1 MSRFHRLILPAM
13 AALVLIAP
21 RGSAAQFNSSIG
33 AGVAFP
39 SGDLG
44 DVTGT
49 GFTVRGQAGMS
60 LALIDAYIQ
69 AGWSSF
75 PGEDLD
81 VGNTVVEGG
90 DADIWHAGIGMRLGI
105 GMLWVGANALYSFG
119 DTPNDGV
126 GIAPEVGVGLG
137 PIEVVADYLFGNTNW
152 AAIRA
157 GFRF

>member
-1 MSRFHRLILPAM
+1 MSRLHRFILPAV
-13 AALVLIAP
+13 AALALVAP
-21 RGSAAQFNSSIG
+21 REAVAQFNASIS
-33 AGVAFP
+33 AGVAVP

-60 LALIDAYIQ
+60 LALIDAYLQ

-75 PGEDLD
+75 PGDD
-81 VGNTVVEGG
+81 PGVGDTVAEGG
-90 DADIWHAGIGMRLGI
+90 DADIWHGGIGVRLGI
-105 GMLWVGANALYSFG
+105 GIIWVGGNALYSFG
-119 DTPNDGV
+119 DTPKDGV
-126 GIAPEVGVGLG
+126 GFAPEVGVGLG
-137 PIEVVADYLFGNTNW
+137 PIEIVADYLFGDTRW